1 MRYAKVL
8 LSIMM
13 AGALL
18 VSCGKK
24 DDEAEITE
32 LLDRT
37 WFIGGEVQTADDSTN
52 TPSLVNSPVIATDTF
67 PFYVKW
73 VRFIERPVERHY
85 EIDVVGDS
93 AFVTMTA
100 FLKGTP
106 PNYGFF
112 VDNDSTVGPGPV
124 MVREITDSIVR
135 KIKCFRDDEGWH
147 IASITVADIYTAGAQ
162 HPVTINKVEVRVSG
176 NLVFSVDDPN
186 TYFTKDRLPV
196 FNPND
201 TVEVT
206 VYCQADGDSTWAFLH
221 HGAGHRPGVGLRRHW
236 RQPFYRENTTTFK
249 RTWYIAD
256 DSVIVTPAVRH
267 GAVDVIG
274 WETLFG
280 DSTATYYSRA
290 WGIPYIIKNPNDTLP
305 GDSET
310 D

>member
-1 MRYAKVL
+1 MRYFKAIL
-8 LSIMM
+8 
-13 AGALL
+13 AL
-18 VSCGKK
+18 VSAGVLIIGCGRK

-32 LLDRT
+32 LLDRS
-37 WFIGGEVQTADDSTN
+37 WFIGGEVQTSDDSTA
-52 TPSLVNSPVIATDTF
+52 TPQLINKNPQITGDTF

-85 EIDVVGDS
+85 DIEVVGDS
-93 AFVTMTA
+93 AFVIMTA
-100 FLKGTP
+100 YLKGTP

-112 VDNDSTVGPGPV
+112 VKNDTTHPTLVHK
-124 MVREITDSIVR
+124 RTITDSIVR
-135 KIKCFRDDEGWH
+135 RIKCFRDDTGWH

-162 HPVTINKVEVRVSG
+162 HPVTINKVEVRVGG

-186 TYFTKDRLPV
+186 TYFTKAQLPT
-196 FNPND
+196 FKPYD

-206 VYCQADGDSTWAFLH
+206 VYCQAEGDSTWAFLH

-236 RQPFYRENTTTFK
+236 RQPFYRENTTTFT

-256 DSVIVTPAVRH
+256 DSIINTPAVRH
-267 GAVDVIG
+267 SAIDVIG
-274 WETLFG
+274 WATLFG
-280 DSTATYYSRA
+280 DSTATYYSHA
-290 WGIPYIIKNPNDTLP
+290 WGIPYIIKNPEDTLP